1 MAAFL
6 NPLSGRTGNL
16 YGMGIIRILLAIS
29 VVIAHSSLFLGYNIA
44 NGLVA
49 VQIFYMFSGFY
60 MFMILSE
67 HYTSVRKFYKS
78 RALRALPHLFPG
90 GRFCP
95 LCLVFLRPRVRRIYR
110 KTGPVG
116 CCRFIRQGLHRC
128 GKHFYVFSGYRYVF
142 GDRPAHGQP
151 VFYQQFL
158 SRADALV

>member
-1 MAAFL
+1 
-6 NPLSGRTGNL
+6 
-16 YGMGIIRILLAIS
+16 MGIIRILLAIS

-78 RALRALPHLFPG
+78 RALRLYPTYFLVAVFALFVWFFFGQGSAGFIEKQAQWDAAGLFA
-90 GRFCP
+90 
-95 LCLVFLRPRVRRIYR
+95 
-110 KTGPVG
+110 KA
-116 CCRFIRQGLHRC
+116 FIVVANI
-128 GKHFYVFSGYRYVF
+128 FYVFSGYRYVF